1 VGIRTFLRLLLIG
14 AILPMAWTPGPPLW
28 AQSVAMEVRLQEAM
42 DLRYETIQK
51 TRARVDLPEG
61 MVDRLPPEFRL
72 LQGRR

>member
-1 VGIRTFLRLLLIG
+1 
-14 AILPMAWTPGPPLW
+14 
-28 AQSVAMEVRLQEAM
+28 MEVRLQEAM